1 MDKILQAYEEM
12 LNERGPT
19 QFYGGKEDK
28 PLAKSKLAWAFQRYK
43 DIKKWVE
50 GLESEIASGDKNA
63 MRASIGTIK
72 SLIDVVER
80 GLDL

>member
-1 MDKILQAYEEM
+1 MDKILEAYEEM
-12 LNERGPT
+12 LNEAA
-19 QFYGGKEDK
+19 DK
-28 PLAKSKLAWAFQRYK
+28 PLAASKLKWAATRYK